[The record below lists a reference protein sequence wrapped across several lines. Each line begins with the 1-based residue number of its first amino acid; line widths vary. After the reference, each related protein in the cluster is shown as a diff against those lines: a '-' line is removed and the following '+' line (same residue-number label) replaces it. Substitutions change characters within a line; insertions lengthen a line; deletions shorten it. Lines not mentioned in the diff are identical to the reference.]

1 VPQTSLSSNSTTAG
15 GGTRRV
21 RLRGSAADGAG
32 PTDSAA
38 DRPIRRVVF
47 ASAGVVLVGVGAV
60 GVIVPGLPTTIWLIG
75 ASYLFARSHPGLEAR
90 LIRNRFFG
98 PYLRYLDRPATMPRR
113 AKITTCALMW
123 TSVGVSLAVLA
134 AGGKLSTWLGA
145 TIVGAAVVG
154 TWFICRFGRN
164 RAE

>member
-1 VPQTSLSSNSTTAG
+1 MPQTSLSSNSASG
-15 GGTRRV
+15 GHGARR
-21 RLRGSAADGAG
+21 RWSRGAAAESMGHDGS
-32 PTDSAA
+32 PN
-38 DRPIRRVVF
+38 RPIRRVVY

-60 GVIVPGLPTTIWLIG
+60 GVVVPGLPTTIWLIG
-75 ASYLFARSHPGLEAR
+75 ASYLFARSHPGLESR

-134 AGGKLSTWLGA
+134 TSGRLSMWLGA
-145 TIVGAAVVG
+145 VIVGAAAVG
-154 TWFICRFGRN
+154 TWFICRFGRTT
-164 RAE
+164 AE

>member
-1 VPQTSLSSNSTTAG
+1 VPQSSLSSNPTPAG
-15 GGTRRV
+15 ANARRS
-21 RLRGSAADGAG
+21 RSQSAAPAV
-32 PTDSAA
+32 PTTTTG
-38 DRPIRRVVF
+38 RPIRRVIY
-47 ASAGVVLVGVGAV
+47 AGAGVVLVGVGAV
-60 GVIVPGLPTTIWLIG
+60 GVVIPGLPTTIWLIG

-134 AGGKLSTWLGA
+134 TSGKLSTWLAGG
-145 TIVGAAVVG
+145 IVGAAAIG
-154 TWFICRFGRN
+154 TWFVWRFGRN
-164 RAE
+164 AAE